1 MRSRARFVIP
11 VWVLM
16 AVAHFGVS
24 QLILPLTTALT
35 AYAAGHP
42 DGPGFGVMVLVR
54 LTRLLHLPLVT
65 LALYP
70 REWFPGGWIYIPLA
84 LNSLI
89 WGAAL
94 AGLVGLYRRL
104 APR

>member
-1 MRSRARFVIP
+1 MKTTARFGLPAWTV
-11 VWVLM
+11 
-16 AVAHFGVS
+16 VALIHFGVS

-35 AYAAGHP
+35 ARAASTL
-42 DGPGFGVMVLVR
+42 DGPGLGVTLLVR

-70 REWFPGGWIYIPLA
+70 REWFPGSWVYVPMA

-89 WGAAL
+89 W
-94 AGLVGLYRRL
+94 AGGVCGLIRLYRRL
-104 APR
+104 GRR